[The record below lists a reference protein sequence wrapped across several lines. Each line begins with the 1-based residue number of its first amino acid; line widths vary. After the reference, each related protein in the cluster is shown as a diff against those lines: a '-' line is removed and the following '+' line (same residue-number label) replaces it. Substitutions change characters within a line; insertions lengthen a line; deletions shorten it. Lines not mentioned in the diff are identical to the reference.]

1 MSSAPFEELSQL
13 DRVIHEPAR
22 LAILTALAACHT
34 ADFRYLQSVTA
45 LTQGNLSRHLTKL
58 EARGLIEIEKSIKGK
73 VPNTSVRLTRTGRN
87 GIELYWRR
95 LERFGRSAKVW
106 LTRMRRAPAE

>member
-1 MSSAPFEELSQL
+1 MSSAPFEELSHL

-45 LTQGNLSRHLTKL
+45 LTGGNLSRHLAKL
-58 EARGLIEIEKSIKGK
+58 EARGLIEMEKSIKGK
-73 VPNTSVRLTRTGRN
+73 FPHTAVRLTRTGRN
-87 GIELYWRR
+87 GIEMYWRR
-95 LERFGRSAKVW
+95 LERLGRSAKVW
-106 LTRMRRAPAE
+106 VTRTRPSTAE